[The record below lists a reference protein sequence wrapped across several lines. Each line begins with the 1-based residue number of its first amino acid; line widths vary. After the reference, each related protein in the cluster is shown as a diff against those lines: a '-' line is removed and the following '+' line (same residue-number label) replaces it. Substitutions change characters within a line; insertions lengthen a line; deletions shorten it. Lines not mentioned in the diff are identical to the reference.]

1 MEIFVRLL
9 YNFAIPPP
17 KNPKIVMGKLPAWK
31 HYITK
36 PRKSE
41 CEARHGVSART
52 AVYSDS
58 TSAIISFLMSALV
71 FCGNV
76 SGKNSR
82 GFMSKAFAILMIV
95 IIYSGN

>member
-41 CEARHGVSART
+41 CEAGQDKT
-52 AVYSDS
+52 WGFG
-58 TSAIISFLMSALV
+58 IITH
-71 FCGNV
+71 
-76 SGKNSR
+76 
-82 GFMSKAFAILMIV
+82 
-95 IIYSGN
+95 